1 MKAKSY
7 FILSLFLCS
16 ILHSQDLDV
25 RFTSEPSKNSLGIN
39 ENLRIDFKMNQDGD
53 NFNAPNFEDFRV
65 VGGPNQS
72 VSNTWVNGKRTFSK
86 VYSYYLTPLKT
97 GKLTIGQATIEINSQ
112 VYKTIPVVVDVTE
125 SVTISKNPNDPSYLV
140 DENLH
145 LVAEASNISPFLN
158 EGISITYK
166 LFFSP
171 QINVTN
177 VGEIDSPKY
186 SDFWSHNIKIP
197 RLQIERGTYKGKSYN
212 YVIWKKIVLYPQKVG
227 ELNVLPLTLD
237 VSVDVPTNKRDFFG
251 NRIYT
256 QVPKTVTAGKR
267 EINVLALPKNAPDN
281 FGADVASELQSSIGI
296 PFKEVENH
304 FTRQGSREEVVH
316 LSSALKAL
324 AVSLFKIANDIR
336 WMGSGPVSGLGDLK
350 IPALQPGS
358 SIMPGKVNP
367 VIPEMMM
374 QVSAQV
380 IGNDTT
386 ITFSSANGNFEL
398 NTMLPVMAHN
408 LLESIA
414 LLTTGVSVFGEKLIK
429 DLEANTEKLNED
441 TQKNSILVT
450 ALVPKLG
457 YDVAAEV
464 AKEAMENG
472 LTIKDVL
479 LSKELMSEGD
489 IDDLLDIEKLI

>member
-1 MKAKSY
+1 MKKKETRIEKDSMGEFEVPIDAMYGASTARAIENFPISDLKFSRSFIKGLGEIKKACAVVNQNNQLLDKKIATAIIDSAQEVISGNHDKDFAVDIFQTGSGTSTNMNANEIIAKIAS
-7 FILSLFLCS
+7 
-16 ILHSQDLDV
+16 D
-25 RFTSEPSKNSLGIN
+25 
-39 ENLRIDFKMNQDGD
+39 
-53 NFNAPNFEDFRV
+53 
-65 VGGPNQS
+65 
-72 VSNTWVNGKRTFSK
+72 
-86 VYSYYLTPLKT
+86 KT
-97 GKLTIGQATIEINSQ
+97 GESIHPNDHVNMSQSSNDVIPTATNVAAVI
-112 VYKTIPVVVDVTE
+112 DVTE
-125 SVTISKNPNDPSYLV
+125 GLIPELNNLISL
-140 DENLH
+140 
-145 LVAEASNISPFLN
+145 LN
-158 EGISITYK
+158 EKAKQWEKVYKNGRTHLMDATPVSLGQEFSGYADLINERMGDIKASLDNVQKLAIGGTAVGTGI
-166 LFFSP
+166 
-171 QINVTN
+171 
-177 VGEIDSPKY
+177 
-186 SDFWSHNIKIP
+186 
-197 RLQIERGTYKGKSYN
+197 
-212 YVIWKKIVLYPQKVG
+212 
-227 ELNVLPLTLD
+227 
-237 VSVDVPTNKRDFFG
+237 
-251 NRIYT
+251 
-256 QVPKTVTAGKR
+256 
-267 EINVLALPKNAPDN
+267 NAPDN
-281 FGADVASELQSSIGI
+281 FGADVANELQSSIGI

>member
-1 MKAKSY
+1 MNKKETRIEKDSMGEFEVPINAMYGASTARAIENFPISELKFSRSFIRALGEIKKACAVVNQNNKLLDKKMANAIIDGAKEVISGSHDKDFAVDIFQTGSGTSTNMNANEIIAKIAADKTGESIHPNDHVNMSQSSNDVIPTATNVAAVIDVNEGLIPELENLVSLLNEKAKQWEKVY
-7 FILSLFLCS
+7 
-16 ILHSQDLDV
+16 
-25 RFTSEPSKNSLGIN
+25 KNGRTHLMDATPVSLGQEFSGYADLIN
-39 ENLRIDFKMNQDGD
+39 ERMGD
-53 NFNAPNFEDFRV
+53 IKVSLDNVQKLAIGGTA
-65 VGGPNQS
+65 VG
-72 VSNTWVNGKRTFSK
+72 
-86 VYSYYLTPLKT
+86 T
-97 GKLTIGQATIEINSQ
+97 GI
-112 VYKTIPVVVDVTE
+112 
-125 SVTISKNPNDPSYLV
+125 
-140 DENLH
+140 
-145 LVAEASNISPFLN
+145 
-158 EGISITYK
+158 
-166 LFFSP
+166 
-171 QINVTN
+171 
-177 VGEIDSPKY
+177 
-186 SDFWSHNIKIP
+186 
-197 RLQIERGTYKGKSYN
+197 
-212 YVIWKKIVLYPQKVG
+212 
-227 ELNVLPLTLD
+227 
-237 VSVDVPTNKRDFFG
+237 
-251 NRIYT
+251 
-256 QVPKTVTAGKR
+256 
-267 EINVLALPKNAPDN
+267 NAPDN
-281 FGADVASELQSSIGI
+281 FGADVANELQSSIGI

-414 LLTTGVSVFGEKLIK
+414 LLTTGVNVFGNKLIK

-464 AKEAMENG
+464 AKEAMKNG
-472 LTIKDVL
+472 LTIKEVL
-479 LSKELMSEGD
+479 LSKELMSEVD
-489 IDDLLDIEKLI
+489 IDELLNIEKLI

>member
-1 MKAKSY
+1 MNKKETRIEKDSMGEFEVPIDAMYGASTARAIENFPISELKFSRSFIRALGEIKKACAVVNQNNKLLDKKIATAIIDGAEEVIAGNHDKDFAVDIFQTGSGTSTNMNANEIIAKIASDKTGESIHPNDHVNMSQSSNDVIPTATNVAAVIDVTEGLIPELDNLISLLNEKAKQWEKVY
-7 FILSLFLCS
+7 
-16 ILHSQDLDV
+16 
-25 RFTSEPSKNSLGIN
+25 KNGRTHLMDATPVSLGQEFSGYADLVN
-39 ENLRIDFKMNQDGD
+39 ERMGD
-53 NFNAPNFEDFRV
+53 IKASLDNVQKLAIGGTAVGTGINAPN
-65 VGGPNQS
+65 
-72 VSNTWVNGKRTFSK
+72 
-86 VYSYYLTPLKT
+86 
-97 GKLTIGQATIEINSQ
+97 
-112 VYKTIPVVVDVTE
+112 
-125 SVTISKNPNDPSYLV
+125 
-140 DENLH
+140 
-145 LVAEASNISPFLN
+145 
-158 EGISITYK
+158 
-166 LFFSP
+166 
-171 QINVTN
+171 
-177 VGEIDSPKY
+177 
-186 SDFWSHNIKIP
+186 
-197 RLQIERGTYKGKSYN
+197 
-212 YVIWKKIVLYPQKVG
+212 
-227 ELNVLPLTLD
+227 
-237 VSVDVPTNKRDFFG
+237 
-251 NRIYT
+251 
-256 QVPKTVTAGKR
+256 
-267 EINVLALPKNAPDN
+267 N

-414 LLTTGVSVFGEKLIK
+414 LLTTGVNVFGEKLIK

-464 AKEAMENG
+464 AKEAMESG

-479 LSKELMSEGD
+479 LSKKLMSEGD